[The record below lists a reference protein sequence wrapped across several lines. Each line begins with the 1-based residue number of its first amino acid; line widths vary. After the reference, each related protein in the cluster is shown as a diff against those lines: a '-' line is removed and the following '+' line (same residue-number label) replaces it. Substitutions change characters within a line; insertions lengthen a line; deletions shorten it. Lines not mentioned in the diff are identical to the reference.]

1 MGLILLCHTCATGSV
16 ALVHKEEKRQK
27 FGLVDEIGTAL
38 YSKIIKGNENKALRE
53 KRRSWN

>member
-1 MGLILLCHTCATGSV
+1 M
-16 ALVHKEEKRQK
+16 LVHKEEKRQK

-38 YSKIIKGNENKALRE
+38 YSKIIKGNENKALQE

>member
-1 MGLILLCHTCATGSV
+1 MGLILLCYTCATGSV
-16 ALVHKEEKRQK
+16 VLVRKEEKRQK

-38 YSKIIKGNENKALRE
+38 YSKIIKGNENKALQE